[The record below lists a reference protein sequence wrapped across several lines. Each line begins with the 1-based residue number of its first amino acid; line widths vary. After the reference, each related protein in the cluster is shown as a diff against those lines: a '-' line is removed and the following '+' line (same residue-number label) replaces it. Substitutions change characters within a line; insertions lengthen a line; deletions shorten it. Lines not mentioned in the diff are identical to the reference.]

1 MNAETGAIPT
11 PSFWGRLWGHIPKPW
26 GRRAVL
32 AVLALAVNFAVFFTF
47 PVLSYLQHRE
57 SKKKPEGPTTRSI
70 SLTQVNLQEEKK
82 EKRKLKVRDAKPV
95 KSTAKADTGRFNLK
109 LGVASEGGV
118 SVSEGDTKAVIYN
131 EGEVDQDA
139 TPVQRQIPRMP
150 QAAEA
155 AGVTG
160 EVEIEA
166 VVDESGKIISAKAV
180 KVSTEGYGFKEAAIN
195 AVWTWKF
202 RPATFKKIPVRQRL
216 IIPFRFQ

>member
-1 MNAETGAIPT
+1 MSAEAL
-11 PSFWGRLWGHIPKPW
+11 PSVLERAWSRLPRPW
-26 GRRAVL
+26 GRRL
-32 AVLALAVNFAVFFTF
+32 VLALLALLINFGVFFIF
-47 PVLSYLQHRE
+47 PVLSFLQHRDN
-57 SKKKPEGPTTRSI
+57 KKKVEGPAPRTL
-70 SLTQVNLQEEKK
+70 SLTQMNLQEEKK
-82 EKRKLKVRDAKPV
+82 EKRKLKVQEAKQI
-95 KSTAKADTGRFNLK
+95 KTTAKAETGRFNLK

-118 SVSEGDTKAVIYN
+118 SVNDGDTKAVIYN

-139 TPVQRQIPRMP
+139 TPVQRQVPRMP

-160 EVEIEA
+160 EVEVEA

-202 RPATFKKIPVRQRL
+202 KPATFKKIPVRQRL